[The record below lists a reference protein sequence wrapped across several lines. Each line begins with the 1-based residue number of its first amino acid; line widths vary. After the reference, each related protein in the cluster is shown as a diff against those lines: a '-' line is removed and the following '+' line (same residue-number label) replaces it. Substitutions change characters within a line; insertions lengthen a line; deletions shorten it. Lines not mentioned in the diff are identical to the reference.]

1 MAELLQAVLEFLQ
14 GLAILSWSFAEVV
27 AVMALILV
35 GLAMLV
41 LLKKG
46 R

>member
-1 MAELLQAVLEFLQ
+1 MEELLQAVLGFLQ
-14 GLAILSWSFAEVV
+14 GLATLSWSFPEVV

-41 LLKKG
+41 LLKKN